1 MHFQGPQIKTFGQRK
16 KGYDDL
22 ISPISEPQSCIFLE
36 QYIKV
41 DKNDFANL
49 QVTLKWKVITPMIN
63 LCRLM

>member
-49 QVTLKWKVITPMIN
+49 QVTLK
-63 LCRLM
+63 